1 MLKIYFGILTKDI
14 ETITENM
21 NRKRIYYNDL
31 ISNINKIDNYTHDF
45 TYKKFCGDELVQD
58 AVLRNL
64 ELICHELQQTS
75 LHFDNKYIDIDSQK
89 IKSYNDIIER
99 DYEGIELKFIWDII
113 KNKLPLMRLK
123 VKDMV

>member
-1 MLKIYFGILTKDI
+1 LHTYQLIFDFLQ
-14 ETITENM
+14 
-21 NRKRIYYNDL
+21 RIYYNDL
-31 ISNINKIDNYTHDF
+31 ICNINKIDNYTHDF
-45 TYKKFCGDELVQD
+45 TYKKFCEDELVQD